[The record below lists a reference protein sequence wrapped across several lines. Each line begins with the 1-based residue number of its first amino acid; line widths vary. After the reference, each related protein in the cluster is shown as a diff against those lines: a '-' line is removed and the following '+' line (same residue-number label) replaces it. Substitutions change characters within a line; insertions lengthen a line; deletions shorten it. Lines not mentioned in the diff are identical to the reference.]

1 MTSMKTVK
9 MNVLSFSM
17 GRQRNL
23 RGMTLVELLVAMAV
37 GLLVIAVAVAA
48 LGVSQRGA
56 REVDAASQLRDDA
69 RFAASI
75 IQRLGVQTGFEDL
88 KSATQPYYGTEG
100 LYKSGTGLN
109 IADFMP
115 SVFGYNN
122 GIPSASDP
130 INNVKSRSASSEGY
144 GSDVLILQ
152 NQVVKLDPKSSLSDK
167 SMINCMGVSPDKASI
182 DRKDRIISV
191 FYLGK
196 PAGEGGMSL
205 MCATQN
211 AKGLYDVQPL
221 IKNVETFQVLYG
233 VDNVT
238 PNKAPTGHSSS
249 VPNGYL
255 RADQLTVVG
264 DPVATYTN
272 WRRVRSLRIG
282 LVLQGPR
289 GTAPNNAEIKHYPFG
304 DARYANSAD
313 PGSEFITKDNRL
325 HQTVTFTVQL
335 RNCQNQGYQPE
346 NSTVPCDVVV
356 PTP

>member
-1 MTSMKTVK
+1 MKTARL
-9 MNVLSFSM
+9 NASSSM
-17 GRQRNL
+17 GGQMKT
-23 RGMTLVELLVAMAV
+23 RGMTLVELLVTMAV
-37 GLLVIAVAVAA
+37 GFLVVAVAVAA
-48 LGVSQRGA
+48 WVASQRGA

-88 KSATQPYYGTEG
+88 KSATQPYYGTES

-130 INNVKSRSASSEGY
+130 VNNVRSRPARSEGY

-167 SMINCMGVSPDKASI
+167 SMINCMGDPPSKASI
-182 DRKDRIISV
+182 NRKDRIVSI

-196 PAGEGGMSL
+196 PAGETGMSL
-205 MCATQN
+205 MCATQ
-211 AKGLYDVQPL
+211 KEDGTYDIQPL

-233 VDNVT
+233 VDNVA

-255 RADQLTVVG
+255 RADQLTVAG

-289 GTAPNNAEIKHYPFG
+289 GTAPDEAEIKHYPFG

-313 PGSEFITKDNRL
+313 PGSEFVTKDNRL

-335 RNCQNQGYQPE
+335 RNCQNQGFQPE
-346 NSTVPCDVVV
+346 SSTVPCDVVV